1 MQAVTKILTAI
12 GPGYR
17 SDEGSLIRV
26 LANAWG
32 TKLDESIADGDAAT
46 AQFSILTAS
55 VRWLDQWGALYAIAR
70 KAQEADDAYADRLM
84 RLSRNGVERKRRK
97 AQEADDAYADRLI
110 SETIRQRPQ
119 PFALEQIVRYT
130 YTIDEIFVRDLWP
143 FILLSDQWVSPA
155 DKPLQVSD
163 GQLDPTFFT
172 FGPSM
177 VTVSFSTMHTPGSF
191 GIWIA
196 ETTSQLLTYT
206 LQEVINLLP
215 LVLLSDQISS
225 TTHVSDGQVTTPDFG
240 GPSDTARHSFS
251 LPPPVFPVSINAIL
265 ALINQHRAAGT
276 RPIIMGTQLQPVPA

>member
-32 TKLDESIADGDAAT
+32 AKLDEAIVDGDAAT
-46 AQFSILTAS
+46 AQLSILTAS
-55 VRWLDQWGALYAIAR
+55 VRWLDQWGALYAIA
-70 KAQEADDAYADRLM
+70 
-84 RLSRNGVERKRRK
+84 RK

-130 YTIDEIFVRDLWP
+130 YTIDDIFVRDLWP
-143 FILLSDQWVSPA
+143 FILLSDQWVSPV
-155 DKPLQVSD
+155 DKPKQVSD

-191 GIWIA
+191 GIWIS
-196 ETTSQLLTYT
+196 ETMSQLLTYT
-206 LQEVINLLP
+206 LQDVINLLP